1 MYKNY
6 YFFKLFLKSET
17 VNLLVLTVLFPV
29 KIVLYMSL
37 FILQYLFAAHQSP
50 DSGQKSNLQ
59 VNPSGSEFSIDSDPI
74 SQPPHRAQL
83 TSQPTTQPTIGNS
96 PPSVS
101 NPTHTHLSN
110 PVTPTQL
117 RQNAPL
123 DFQTTSSIIPY
134 TANVINPQVPV
145 PAAHHIRPNS
155 SIINHNAPNYSLA
168 QPQHQRHDHS
178 QLNYDLANLQSQSH
192 NHQVPNYHL
201 AQLPELNHNQ
211 LQTEAQKLN
220 PVQPQRLSYI
230 TMPSHGPHHNIVQPH
245 GLHHNTVQPHG
256 PHHNIVQPHGPHHNT
271 VQPHGPHHNIVQP
284 HVLNPSPLEQQMP
297 NYSSFS
303 MTSQSDLTLQSSHS
317 DLSDLEKQMVQFD
330 QVRQQMLM
338 DQQSQLALLMQEQQ
352 KQQQILFQ
360 EQLNSQQQHGGGKIS
375 IIL

>member
-1 MYKNY
+1 MQQPYWNKMYTN
-6 YFFKLFLKSET
+6 FIFLKLFLKSET

-59 VNPSGSEFSIDSDPI
+59 VNPSGFEFSIDSNPI

-101 NPTHTHLSN
+101 NPTHTHFSN

-123 DFQTTSSIIPY
+123 DLQTTSSSIPC

-168 QPQHQRHDHS
+168 QPQHQRHDPSH
-178 QLNYDLANLQSQSH
+178 LNYNLANLQRQSH
-192 NHQVPNYHL
+192 NHQVPNNHS
-201 AQLPELNHNQ
+201 AQLPGLHHNQ

-230 TMPSHGPHHNIVQPH
+230 AMPS
-245 GLHHNTVQPHG
+245 HG

-284 HVLNPSPLEQQMP
+284 HVLNPSLLEQQMP
-297 NYSSFS
+297 SYSSFS

-317 DLSDLEKQMVQFD
+317 DLSELEKQMVQFD

-338 DQQSQLALLMQEQQ
+338 DQQTQLALLMQEQQ

-375 IIL
+375 TIL